1 MAMRR
6 RIPRTRRGFS
16 LVSMMVAMILLTVGL
31 LSLAGANAQTVT
43 LQTVAQ
49 NRTNAIAIARS
60 YAEQLRT
67 RDPWRVQSEPVAR
80 LSADGMPQ
88 ADGPYRRS
96 VVVREVRRNLLQLDI
111 VVDYP
116 RSAQPVRLTTALF
129 RGNGLSGAQ

>member
-1 MAMRR
+1 M
-6 RIPRTRRGFS
+6 
-16 LVSMMVAMILLTVGL
+16 
-31 LSLAGANAQTVT
+31 
-43 LQTVAQ
+43 AQ